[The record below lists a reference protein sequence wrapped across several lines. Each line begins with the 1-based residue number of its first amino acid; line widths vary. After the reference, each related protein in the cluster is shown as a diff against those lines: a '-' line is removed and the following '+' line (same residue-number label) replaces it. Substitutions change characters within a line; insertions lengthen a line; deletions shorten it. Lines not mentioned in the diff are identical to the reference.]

1 LRQSALAAAAF
12 FAALQLVRPGLTN
25 PPLRSE
31 ALLPPE
37 IAQTIRTSCYDCHSN
52 ETQLRWFDQIVPAY
66 WLVVKDVKDGRAR
79 LNFSELGQL
88 PPAAQRAALF
98 ESLNQVRLGAMP
110 PSKYLALHPSARVG
124 VEQRRAW
131 EQALAVPTEPRRASV
146 TVTLPAAR
154 AEGTVT
160 AAPNGVAFPADYVH
174 WSPISA
180 TSRFDNGTVRL
191 IVGNA
196 VAMRAI
202 ADRRI
207 HPWPDGASLV
217 KVAWHVGADA
227 TPPRFVQLEL
237 MTKDARAHASTEGWG
252 FARWRGDALVPYG
265 KDASFERECT
275 GCHEPVRD
283 HDYVYTLPIGRGDGS
298 DAWNAAA
305 AWPADV
311 SVNPRELGAIGAS
324 FDAAGGSIAITFGNA
339 LARQYARARGE
350 ETYAAGAVFAR
361 VSWSEQEDR
370 QWFGARIPGS
380 PRLVE
385 VVKLVAGDQGG
396 VDPRYESFDGSS
408 GVRRVVE
415 ASSVDSCVRE
425 ILGRPGSP

>member
-1 LRQSALAAAAF
+1 
-12 FAALQLVRPGLTN
+12 
-25 PPLRSE
+25 
-31 ALLPPE
+31 
-37 IAQTIRTSCYDCHSN
+37 
-52 ETQLRWFDQIVPAY
+52 
-66 WLVVKDVKDGRAR
+66 
-79 LNFSELGQL
+79 
-88 PPAAQRAALF
+88 
-98 ESLNQVRLGAMP
+98 
-110 PSKYLALHPSARVG
+110 
-124 VEQRRAW
+124 
-131 EQALAVPTEPRRASV
+131 
-146 TVTLPAAR
+146 VTLPAAR

-283 HDYVYTLPIGRGDGS
+283 HDCRSAAVTDPTRGMQPPRGLRTCRSTRGS
-298 DAWNAAA
+298 
-305 AWPADV
+305 
-311 SVNPRELGAIGAS
+311 
-324 FDAAGGSIAITFGNA
+324 
-339 LARQYARARGE
+339 LARSGRPSTLREGPS
-350 ETYAAGAVFAR
+350 R
-361 VSWSEQEDR
+361 
-370 QWFGARIPGS
+370 S
-380 PRLVE
+380 PSATRLLGNTCE
-385 VVKLVAGDQGG
+385 LV
-396 VDPRYESFDGSS
+396 
-408 GVRRVVE
+408 VRRPTQR
-415 ASSVDSCVRE
+415 VRFSHE
-425 ILGRPGSP
+425 